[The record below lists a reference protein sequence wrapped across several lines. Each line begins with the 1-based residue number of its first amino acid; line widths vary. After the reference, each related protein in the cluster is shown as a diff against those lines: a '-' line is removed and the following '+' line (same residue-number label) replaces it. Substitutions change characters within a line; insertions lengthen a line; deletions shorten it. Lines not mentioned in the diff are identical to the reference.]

1 MDGHGGRPHKA
12 ERDAL
17 TVEVGFALVS
27 AAFLAALVF
36 AAVVGPAFLF
46 GLPDLL
52 SALLFQVGLALAPVV
67 FVVRV
72 VYVLVDF
79 RRGAQPSQPGRTSP
93 DS

>member
-17 TVEVGFALVS
+17 TVEVGYALVS
-27 AAFLAALVF
+27 AVFLAGVVF
-36 AAVVGPAFLF
+36 AAVAGPAFLF
-46 GLPDLL
+46 DLPDLL
-52 SALLFQVGLALAPVV
+52 SALLPKVGLALAPIV

-72 VYVLVDF
+72 VSVLVDF
-79 RRGAQPSQPGRTSP
+79 RRAAQPSQPGRTNP

>member
-17 TVEVGFALVS
+17 TVEVGYALVS
-27 AAFLAALVF
+27 AAFLAGVVF
-36 AAVVGPAFLF
+36 AAVAGPALFLDLP
-46 GLPDLL
+46 GLLA
-52 SALLFQVGLALAPVV
+52 ALLLRVGLALAPVV

-72 VYVLVDF
+72 VCVLVDF